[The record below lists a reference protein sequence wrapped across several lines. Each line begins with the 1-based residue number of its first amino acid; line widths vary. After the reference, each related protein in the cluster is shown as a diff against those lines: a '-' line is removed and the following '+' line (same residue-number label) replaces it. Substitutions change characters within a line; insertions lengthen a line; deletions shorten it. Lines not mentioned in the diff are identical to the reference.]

1 LIILL
6 IFIKIHKPYA
16 GKIIRALYFIFNAYA
31 IITTENKKAFL
42 LFFEKYRIENIIPAN
57 DSITGISERITVV
70 ESVIKGLNINN
81 NKQE

>member
-1 LIILL
+1 M
-6 IFIKIHKPYA
+6 
-16 GKIIRALYFIFNAYA
+16 
-31 IITTENKKAFL
+31 TTESKKAFL

-81 NKQE
+81 NKQEYVTYSLS